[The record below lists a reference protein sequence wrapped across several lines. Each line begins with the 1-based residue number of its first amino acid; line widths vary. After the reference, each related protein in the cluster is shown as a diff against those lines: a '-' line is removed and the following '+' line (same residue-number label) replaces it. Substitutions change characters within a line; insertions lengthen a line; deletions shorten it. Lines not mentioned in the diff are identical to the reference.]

1 MPEVLEIPRTKKANQ
16 SKVSDAYSWRVEL
29 PLLVKKENG
38 LAEDSYLVL
47 TVHDGKVSGE
57 LINVTAE
64 IKNEAAR
71 IVNKYRKT
79 FEEMK
84 RIGD

>member
-1 MPEVLEIPRTKKANQ
+1 MPEVLELPRTKDTNK
-16 SKVSDAYSWRVEL
+16 SDISDAYSWRVEL
-29 PLLVKKENG
+29 PSSVKKENG

-47 TVHDGKVSGE
+47 TVHDGKVIGE
-57 LINVTAE
+57 LINVTPE